1 MFTSE
6 LATIREA
13 AAKILI
19 GVILAITIPFAYDSV
34 GICKREKLALWGI
47 RDNRRIG
54 FIPVVLPE
62 ADERAVLRNRTS
74 TSIIRKGPVFRSWR
88 VDSVIC
94 SR

>member
-19 GVILAITIPFAYDSV
+19 GVILAITIPFACDSV
-34 GICKREKLALWGI
+34 GRCKREKIALGGI
-47 RDNRRIG
+47 RDNRGIG

-62 ADERAVLRNRTS
+62 ADERAIFGNRTS